1 MDPTIITVLAVT
13 AGITAGLAVLLALT
27 KVVHRAIQRYRGI
40 RTAYYIAAV
49 GEMLS
54 RGILPSRP
62 RQGWAEDPLFHDAVA
77 DYRLMVTGADRRFVD
92 QFIERLGID
101 EVLIRRAH
109 RRWPRSVRLRALS
122 SLVNLAAP
130 SHTTAFQAMID
141 DRDPHVRINAVRGL
155 ARIGDVAA
163 VPHILDIATRVAPW
177 EAARTMDALVE
188 MGDAAVEPVIH
199 WVQHERVKP
208 RPSAEVVGLAARLL
222 GLIGEPAA
230 EPLLIELLGSG
241 RPEWRIAAASALEHV
256 GTDDAVGPLRVAIH
270 DDDWRVRARAVVALG
285 AMADSGTLDE
295 VAQLLTDSQWWVRQN
310 AAASLVKI
318 PGGTDRLFEVL
329 DGEDH
334 YAADAALNQLTTS
347 GALAKRR
354 PLGAGT

>member
-1 MDPTIITVLAVT
+1 MDPTITAVLAVT
-13 AGITAGLAVLLALT
+13 AGITAGLAVLLAVT
-27 KVVHRAIQRYRGI
+27 KLIHRAVQRYRGI

-62 RQGWAEDPLFHDAVA
+62 RQGWAEDPLFHDAVS

-92 QFIERLGID
+92 EFIDTLGIGD
-101 EVLIRRAH
+101 VLERRAR

-122 SLVNLAAP
+122 SLVNLATPA
-130 SHTTAFQAMID
+130 HTATFQSMID
-141 DRDPHVRINAVRGL
+141 DGDPHVRINAVRGI
-155 ARIGDVAA
+155 ARIGDVGA

-177 EAARTMDALVE
+177 EAARTADALVE
-188 MGDAAVEPVIH
+188 MGGPAVEGVIG
-199 WVQHERVKP
+199 WIQHERTKP
-208 RPSAEVVGLAARLL
+208 RPSVDVVALAARLL
-222 GLIGEPAA
+222 GLIGEPVA
-230 EPLLIELLGSG
+230 EPVLVELLGSAK
-241 RPEWRIAAASALEHV
+241 PEWRIAAASALEHV
-256 GTDDAVGPLRVAIH
+256 GGDAATEPLRVAIH

-285 AMADSGTLDE
+285 AMADPSTIDE

-310 AAASLVKI
+310 AAAALTRM
-318 PGGTDRLFEVL
+318 PGGTERLFEAL
-329 DGEDH
+329 DSDDH
-334 YAADAALNQLTTS
+334 FAADAALNQLTTT